1 VKGWITRV
9 PLRRRLGSRR
19 SERGAG
25 GLARWFAGLPAR
37 RWGTESRRGRR
48 FTLFPT
54 IAIVIVIVGLGLWI
68 RCGPLPPGFLDPVP
82 HRSTLIVDRNGHPL
96 YESLSASE
104 HRSHWITADEIPS
117 AVELATL
124 AAEDHR
130 FFHHPGVDPIA
141 IARALFRGAVARRFV
156 EGGST
161 LSQQAVKQILI
172 AQGDGRTERTFRT
185 KLREMVLAL
194 RLEHRLD
201 KREILALYL
210 NLAPYGNQY
219 VGIDRASRGY
229 FAAPPGNLTHAQAAF
244 LAGLPRKPSALD
256 PWRNRT
262 AALDRQRRVL
272 RRMEET
278 GLIDREQAKQA
289 REERL
294 ELRRPSRELLARHFV
309 ERVLEQPGATDATRI
324 ETTLDLPLQRDILGI
339 IGRHARAL
347 RKYGAHNL
355 GIVVLDNRSGAWL
368 AWVGSPDYFDSDH
381 GGAIDAV
388 TSPRQPGSALKPF
401 TYALAFESG
410 FTPATVLPD
419 VEIDFPTAEE
429 GVRYKP
435 RNYDGI
441 FRGPLRA
448 RVALAGSENVP
459 AVWLLSQI
467 GSRTLLSGM
476 RSSAF
481 TTLDRDPDHY
491 GLGLTLGDA
500 EVRLDELVRAY
511 AMLARGGVPV
521 ETRKIRRIAPEGV
534 IVGEHAAAERT
545 ISERSAF
552 WVTDILADPRAREY
566 IFGSGG
572 PLDFPFEV
580 AVKTGTSQAYRDNW
594 TIGYT
599 RELTVGVWIGN
610 LDRTPLRNSS
620 GITGAAPIFHD
631 VMLAAVKRRTG
642 RIPVGELLPVAIPP
656 DGLERLEICALSG
669 DQPSNFCA
677 IREREWIDRSMPR
690 QICSWHDLTG
700 TQWPGEYRAWA
711 KAAGRL
717 PARSE
722 LASATF
728 DDASH
733 PSPLASRPS
742 PLPSLRITNPGADAT
757 YWIDPTLRPEYQTL
771 ALRATRT
778 GGGPGEIVWS
788 IGDETAGT
796 VHSDDALDWPLR
808 RGTHHIIVR
817 DATGNEDS
825 VRITVK

>member
-1 VKGWITRV
+1 VDLGGEDAGPPSYRFAATS
-9 PLRRRLGSRR
+9 PGSRDAR
-19 SERGAG
+19 PPRWGSPP
-25 GLARWFAGLPAR
+25 RWFARLLPFFLPIA
-37 RWGTESRRGRR
+37 
-48 FTLFPT
+48 
-54 IAIVIVIVGLGLWI
+54 IAIVALGVWI

-104 HRSHWITADEIPS
+104 QRSHWITADEIPS
-117 AVELATL
+117 AVEVATV

-130 FFHHPGVDPIA
+130 FFLHPGIDPIA
-141 IARALFRGAVARRFV
+141 IGRALFRGAVAREFV

-161 LSQQAVKQILI
+161 LTQQTVKQILI
-172 AQGDGRTERTFRT
+172 SRDDRGTRRTFRA

-194 RLEHRLD
+194 RVEHRLD

-219 VGIDRASRGY
+219 RGIDRASRGY
-229 FAAPPGNLTHAQAAF
+229 FAAPPENLTHAQAAF

-256 PWRNRT
+256 PWRNRS

-278 GLIDREQAKQA
+278 GLIDGQQAKQA

-309 ERVLEQPGATDATRI
+309 ERVLAHSAATGASRI
-324 ETTLDLPLQRDILGI
+324 ETTLDLPLQRDVLGI
-339 IGRHARAL
+339 VERHARAL
-347 RKYGAHNL
+347 RKHGAHNL
-355 GIVVLDNRSGAWL
+355 AIVVLDNRSGEWL
-368 AWVGSPDYFDSDH
+368 SWVGSPDYFDSEH

-388 TSPRQPGSALKPF
+388 ITPRQPGSALKPF
-401 TYALAFESG
+401 TYAIAFESG

-419 VEIDFPTAEE
+419 VEIDFPTAEQ

-441 FRGPLRA
+441 YRGPLRA
-448 RVALAGSENVP
+448 RMALAGSENVP

-467 GSRTLLSGM
+467 GTRTLLSGM
-476 RSSAF
+476 RSSTF

-511 AMLARGGVPV
+511 AMFARGGTPL
-521 ETRKIRRIAPEGV
+521 ETRKIRRIAPDGA
-534 IVGEHAAAERT
+534 IAGEHAAAERT

-594 TIGYT
+594 TVGYT

-610 LDRTPLRNSS
+610 VDRTPLRNSS

-631 VMLAAVKRRTG
+631 VMLAAVKRRIG
-642 RIPVGELLPVAIPP
+642 RIPVGELRAIAVPP
-656 DGLERLEICALSG
+656 ESLERREICALSG
-669 DQPSNFCA
+669 DQPSSHCM

-690 QICSWHDLTG
+690 QVCTWHDLGG
-700 TQWPGEYRAWA
+700 TRWPGEYRAWA

-717 PARSE
+717 GAGSQF
-722 LASATF
+722 ASVAFGDGSGSSSLT
-728 DDASH
+728 SRLS
-733 PSPLASRPS
+733 PSPAESTGS
-742 PLPSLRITNPGADAT
+742 IRITNPGEGAT
-757 YWIDPTLRPEYQTL
+757 YWIDPTLRPEFQTL
-771 ALRATRT
+771 ALRATLLGAT
-778 GGGPGEIVWS
+778 PGEIVWS
-788 IGDETAGT
+788 IGDELAGT
-796 VHSDDALDWPLR
+796 VHSDDAFDWPLR
-808 RGTHHIIVR
+808 PGTHRITARDIAGNQDTVRIIV
-817 DATGNEDS
+817 
-825 VRITVK
+825 K